1 VTYVSVGDVAEV
13 NPKFL
18 PKNRADLAKEISFVP
33 MAEVSDEHGRI
44 ENEVYRPLGE
54 VLKGFTPFEDGDIL
68 VAKITPCFENGKIA
82 HASISR
88 EWGFGSTEFHVLRG
102 NSELVDDRY
111 LFHFV
116 RTPAVRLAGER
127 RMTGSAGQKR
137 VPKAFLEAL
146 KLPLPPLPEQKRIAA
161 ILDQADALREK
172 RRAAIAKL
180 DELLQSVFLD
190 MFGDPVT
197 NPKGWDSKKK
207 LGDVSEIVSG
217 ITVGRKLKAKRI
229 RVIPY
234 LAVVNVQDRHLN
246 LAQIKTIEAT
256 DEEIERYSLMKNDL
270 LLTEGGDP
278 DKLGRGALW
287 KDELPTCIHQNHI
300 FRVRILARELNP
312 TYLNFLV
319 GSVLGK
325 RYFMKS
331 AKQTTGIASINMTQ
345 LRNFPILMPPNDLQ
359 HRFEKCVMR
368 VEEQK
373 QQIGQNQQKLN
384 DLFSSLQQRAFLGEL

>member
-1 VTYVSVGDVAEV
+1 MTYVSVGDVAEV

-146 KLPLPPLPEQKRIAA
+146 KLPLLPLPEQKRIAA

-197 NPKGWDSKKK
+197 NPKGWRIGRIGDLLEDVSYGTSKKASTEGAWPILRMNNITYTGEWDFTDLKYIELSSKEEEKYLVREGEILFNRTNSKELVGKTAVYRAQAPMAFAGYLIRCRTNKNAVPDYISSYLNSRHGK
-207 LGDVSEIVSG
+207 LTLMGMCKSIIGMANINAKELQSIKIMIPPIDVQRKYELI
-217 ITVGRKLKAKRI
+217 IRKLLVFK
-229 RVIPY
+229 
-234 LAVVNVQDRHLN
+234 Q
-246 LAQIKTIEAT
+246 
-256 DEEIERYSLMKNDL
+256 SLEPS
-270 LLTEGGDP
+270 TR
-278 DKLGRGALW
+278 KLDALF
-287 KDELPTCIHQNHI
+287 T
-300 FRVRILARELNP
+300 
-312 TYLNFLV
+312 
-319 GSVLGK
+319 
-325 RYFMKS
+325 
-331 AKQTTGIASINMTQ
+331 
-345 LRNFPILMPPNDLQ
+345 
-359 HRFEKCVMR
+359 
-368 VEEQK
+368 
-373 QQIGQNQQKLN
+373 
-384 DLFSSLQQRAFLGEL
+384 SLQQRAFRGEL